1 MARILALICCIF
13 LVVSCGQIGTI
24 SGGPKDE
31 VAPQIMQAN
40 LSDKQLNFQDQY
52 IRLSFDEYVELTK
65 PNEQIVLVPADAKL
79 SSTLTRKTLD
89 IALDHPLVPNT
100 TYTLYLNGAV
110 KDVTEGNDS
119 LMKFTFSTGKQMDS
133 LRFHCSVYDA
143 YTKALLPKVTV
154 GLYAQ
159 WEDVK
164 PRYFAQSNSKGI
176 VSLEA
181 LKEGDYYVKSFVDVN
196 QDGQIQVTE
205 KQGFRFESLHL
216 DTAYHDTLK
225 MAISLPEQVD
235 KVKNAR
241 VIPPGIIGIHIPAK
255 MQGNPIKL
263 NGKELGINELLG
275 LGKDSLLIS
284 IGALKETELQ
294 LSNGLD
300 TINVRNTPKQQAAKI
315 SIQLM
320 EKEGLQERFY
330 FYCSDFISWI
340 DTSKI
345 ILRNADDSSL
355 VDFEIDYLANQFE
368 IRPKK
373 HTMKLNFSFSDGAII
388 GKTTNVSNRFQKE
401 LQWKQEREYGDLTML
416 FSDTIPAGIVQVI
429 EKANVI
435 RELSVREA
443 NRLVVSNLLPGEYT
457 FKVLLDHNENGKWDP
472 ISPETK
478 TLAEDV
484 LLFKDPV
491 KIRANWEVDINFDL
505 HPSKEKE
512 LNK

>member
-31 VAPQIMQAN
+31 IAPQITSSN
-40 LSDKQLNFQDQY
+40 LRDKQLNFSEKV
-52 IRLSFDEYVELTK
+52 IEFTFDEYIELNK
-65 PNEQIVLVPADAKL
+65 AAEQIVLVPADSKL
-79 SSTLTRKTLD
+79 QSKLTKKTLSISFED
-89 IALDHPLVPNT
+89 SLQKNT
-100 TYTLYLNGAV
+100 TYTIYLNAAV
-110 KDVTEGNDS
+110 KDATEGNDS
-119 LMKFTFSTGKQMDS
+119 LMKFTFSTGKVIDS
-133 LRFHCSVYDA
+133 LGFHCSVYDA
-143 YTKALLPKVTV
+143 YSKALLPKVTV

-159 WEDVK
+159 WGDVK

-181 LKEGDYYVKSFVDVN
+181 LKEGDYFVKSFVDVN

-205 KQGFRFESLHL
+205 KQGYRFESLHL

-235 KVKNAR
+235 VVKNER
-241 VIPPGIIGIHIPAK
+241 VIPPGIIGIHIPEA

-263 NGKELGINELLG
+263 NGKELGINEILG
-275 LGKDSLLIS
+275 IGKDSLLIS
-284 IGALKETELQ
+284 IGALKEMELE
-294 LSNGLD
+294 LSNGQD
-300 TINVRNTPKQQAAKI
+300 TIKVRNTPKQQAAKI

-330 FYCSDFISWI
+330 FHCSDFISWI

-345 ILRNADDSSL
+345 ILRNTDDSSL

-373 HTMKLNFSFSDGAII
+373 HTMKLYFSFSEGAIT
-388 GKTTNVSNRFQKE
+388 GKTTNISNRFQKE

-457 FKVLLDHNENGKWDP
+457 FKVLLDRNENGKWDP

-478 TLAEDV
+478 TLAEEV
-484 LLFKDPV
+484 LLFNDSI
-491 KIRANWEVDINFDL
+491 KIRANWEIESTFKI
-505 HPSKEKE
+505 P
-512 LNK
+512 